1 MLRNAGRTRHQH
13 HHPWH
18 HHYSLDLSCRRHH
31 WDIPLALSGTTSQ
44 ERRPAKTKKNAKCI
58 LLLNR
63 ESERSIAAAEK
74 GIKESTN
81 TSLYRFTIIWFGWK
95 KGSFRNQQDC
105 QGMNGG
111 LDVLACTCGYHGHEW
126 WPYSGWFQCWN
137 TKLFT
142 YLMLSHS
149 HLN

>member
-1 MLRNAGRTRHQH
+1 MQQVVRIFTSMILRPKLN
-13 HHPWH
+13 
-18 HHYSLDLSCRRHH
+18 DLSGKGCRRHH

-81 TSLYRFTIIWFGWK
+81 TSLYRFTII
-95 KGSFRNQQDC
+95 
-105 QGMNGG
+105 
-111 LDVLACTCGYHGHEW
+111 
-126 WPYSGWFQCWN
+126 
-137 TKLFT
+137 
-142 YLMLSHS
+142 
-149 HLN
+149 